1 MILQKKAHVVLID
14 EKPDCG
20 GRPIH
25 DRTVVAPGYHITAP
39 HQDTK
44 WLPRPA
50 MVKTPS
56 QQQID
61 LAEAVEAATVV
72 DVPFPSPTE
81 GKQYPR
87 LVTTM
92 AGIRTRW

>member
-1 MILQKKAHVVLID
+1 
-14 EKPDCG
+14 
-20 GRPIH
+20 
-25 DRTVVAPGYHITAP
+25 
-39 HQDTK
+39 
-44 WLPRPA
+44 